1 MPSMTSNSRST
12 RAKEP
17 VRNRV
22 MKPVLRA
29 LCAAVLIAAQALLPP
44 VARAQLLPGM
54 GDGGEMT
61 ASAERRLGDQI
72 ARELYRDAD
81 YIDDPVIVEY
91 VQDIWQ
97 RLLAAARVRGELTPE
112 LDERFAWQVF
122 LGRDSTINA
131 FALPGG
137 YLGLN
142 LGLVG
147 VIGSRDELANVLG
160 HELSHVTQRHI
171 ARIMS
176 RQAKQMPLMVAA
188 MVLGMLAAMK
198 ARSGDAGNAMLM
210 GSQAYALQSQLAFSR
225 DMERE
230 ADRVGFGVM
239 TQAGYDPRG
248 AEAMFEKLQF
258 AARLNDSGSYPYLRS
273 HPMDTERIADMQARF
288 QFRDLKANRPRV
300 TVDPV
305 QGGAPPTTGTTGT
318 TGTTAPA
325 APTTIT
331 SGTAP
336 STVTPALPPIVVKSG
351 PSATRPAPVPM
362 TPGLPLVMDHAM
374 ISARARVLTRPG
386 VDVWRQWVEA
396 GAGSDFSKSTPAQQ
410 AGLLYAA
417 ALSASEL
424 KDFKAAR
431 ALCDR
436 LVTRA
441 AADAP
446 ASRLARL
453 LSAEIEL
460 DAGNPVKAASLL
472 NAKAKDRPE
481 MLLAVQA
488 AVATRNPAPM
498 VPVLRDYTALQ
509 PRDATAW
516 RALSSL
522 YNAQDDPVRAI
533 RADAEANVA
542 NLDYPG
548 ARDRYKAA
556 QELSRNLAARGA
568 PNAVDHYEASIIDT
582 RARAVDALVKQQ
594 AEEPPLK

>member
-1 MPSMTSNSRST
+1 MPSLTSNSTST
-12 RAKEP
+12 RA
-17 VRNRV
+17 
-22 MKPVLRA
+22 MKPALRA
-29 LCAAVLIAAQALLPP
+29 LCAAVLIAAQAMMPP

-72 ARELYRDAD
+72 AREIYRDTD

-112 LDERFAWQVF
+112 LDERFAWQIF

-142 LGLVG
+142 LGLVAI
-147 VIGSRDELANVLG
+147 IGSRDELATVLG

-176 RQAKQMPLMVAA
+176 RDAKQMPLMIAA
-188 MVLGMLAAMK
+188 MVIGMLAAMK
-198 ARSGDAGNAMLM
+198 ARNGDAGNAMLM
-210 GSQAYALQSQLAFSR
+210 GSQAYAMQSQLAFSR

-258 AARLNDSGSYPYLRS
+258 AARLNDNASYPYLRS
-273 HPMDTERIADMQARF
+273 HPMDTERIADMQGRF
-288 QFRDLKANRPRV
+288 QFRDMDAATASTGV
-300 TVDPV
+300 TSKR
-305 QGGAPPTTGTTGT
+305 
-318 TGTTAPA
+318 A
-325 APTTIT
+325 A
-331 SGTAP
+331 S
-336 STVTPALPPIVVKSG
+336 
-351 PSATRPAPVPM
+351 VPM

-386 VDVWRQWVEA
+386 VDVLRQWVEA
-396 GAGSDFSKSTPAQQ
+396 GSGSDFTKSTPAQQ

-417 ALSASEL
+417 AFSANEL
-424 KDFKAAR
+424 KDFKASR
-431 ALCDR
+431 ALSDR
-436 LVTRA
+436 LVTRTA
-441 AADAP
+441 GDAS

-453 LSAEIEL
+453 LAIEIEL
-460 DAGNPVKAASLL
+460 DAGNPAKAASLL

-488 AVATRNPAPM
+488 GVATRNPAPM

-522 YNAQDDPVRAI
+522 YNAQGDPVRAI

-542 NLDYPG
+542 ILDYAG

-556 QELSRNLAARGA
+556 QELSRNLSARGA